1 MRSVAPPEEV
11 QEQPEEE
18 ELESVKSQDGGSS
31 KDEEI
36 IDGVD
41 DLESV

>member
-11 QEQPEEE
+11 QEDPEE
-18 ELESVKSQDGGSS
+18 ELESIKSQDGGSS
-31 KDEEI
+31 KDEEV

-41 DLESV
+41 DLEEPP